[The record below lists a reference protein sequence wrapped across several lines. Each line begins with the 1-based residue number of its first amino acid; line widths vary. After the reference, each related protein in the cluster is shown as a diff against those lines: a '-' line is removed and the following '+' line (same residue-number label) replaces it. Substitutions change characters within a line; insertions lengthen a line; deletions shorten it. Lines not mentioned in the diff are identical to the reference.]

1 MDKRAKELVAELNEI
16 GDALWSTNA
25 LRGSQVNGVA
35 RRLEQALATLE
46 QPDILAEAE
55 WWAAAWNGGMGLCPE
70 SINCSDCDEPR
81 KRILALRAVR
91 PVTLEQSGN
100 DPEYLT
106 ALESG
111 LDNET
116 QEQFIERTGIVQQ
129 PSVRPVTGNAPK
141 VRLTEDQV
149 RSALI
154 VAGDYCGMSHVR
166 LQTEELNRILALAGT
181 PDQANLDEKLIA
193 DLIESIVQRN
203 DVRFSEEFGTPYYG
217 PELEEDV
224 PEQAEL
230 PPSAKEPRS

>member
-1 MDKRAKELVAELNEI
+1 METI
-16 GDALWSTNA
+16 A
-25 LRGSQVNGVA
+25 LRVEVKGVA

-55 WWAAAWNGGMGLCPE
+55 WWAAAWNGGMSLCPE
-70 SINCSDCDEPR
+70 SINCSGCDEPR

-91 PVTLEQSGN
+91 PVTLEQPGN

-116 QEQFIERTGIVQQ
+116 QEQFIERTGIVQP

-193 DLIESIVQRN
+193 DLI
-203 DVRFSEEFGTPYYG
+203 
-217 PELEEDV
+217 
-224 PEQAEL
+224 
-230 PPSAKEPRS
+230 

>member
-1 MDKRAKELVAELNEI
+1 MRSLSDLACWSWRKHSNDHIHDEI
-16 GDALWSTNA
+16 PRQLTSSSQKACAPIRINAIFEAHRQALAYLGAAAYHKQSQMSRRVRDALAECEDSEVADALCHLWNA
-25 LRGSQVNGVA
+25 A
-35 RRLEQALATLE
+35 FATLE
-46 QPDILAEAE
+46 QP
-55 WWAAAWNGGMGLCPE
+55 G
-70 SINCSDCDEPR
+70 
-81 KRILALRAVR
+81 K
-91 PVTLEQSGN
+91 

-116 QEQFIERTGIVQQ
+116 QEQFVERTGIVQQ

-181 PDQANLDEKLIA
+181 PDQA
-193 DLIESIVQRN
+193 
-203 DVRFSEEFGTPYYG
+203 SEHS
-217 PELEEDV
+217 
-224 PEQAEL
+224 EL
-230 PPSAKEPRS
+230 PPSAKEPIS